1 MRGVV
6 IAAALLGLS
15 GGLSGCS
22 LLSSQEST
30 ENTAATQSLQFLF
43 ENTPA
48 APDLATLQQFPYPV
62 TYVQFE
68 GAPRT
73 ILVLAATGNHGQYWF
88 SAGDEALTLW
98 QGRIIRSSALE
109 RENRVHTDQLHN
121 DPLACYLKQ
130 PQQAEQQQQQ
140 QQQNCSSSWQRS
152 IQIQRPTA
160 RYTPHDP
167 QHEIVTL
174 QVQSEFQRDGRD
186 ITEQGTA
193 TEYVAGKPVQTHDF
207 SNSYR
212 LSTDNMYVI
221 SSKQWLSPQHG
232 YVELEMVNL
241 ARPIAPRGEAEVTRF
256 QVSVTPEAQP
266 RLRHFVE
273 AMQQHFYPD
282 SYWPGLRIHSDE
294 LDERFAGRH
303 TGMLKRLRM
312 LAEIYQHDG
321 DSELEQAARQLAEQF
336 QQWPMR
342 ASYIHGLDPAKMR
355 STLEHNPVL
364 NARDAEDAYEVV
376 LAAASSTQVGVSNLT
391 KTERWLIQPNG
402 TIRELEPRE
411 KLNDGQPG
419 IVLTSIA
426 ESDLPQGF
434 RDINAQL
441 AMFLQHWDF
450 SQ

>member
-1 MRGVV
+1 M
-6 IAAALLGLS
+6 
-15 GGLSGCS
+15 
-22 LLSSQEST
+22 
-30 ENTAATQSLQFLF
+30 QFLF
-43 ENTPA
+43 ADAPA

-68 GAPRT
+68 DAPRT

-98 QGRIIRSSALE
+98 QGRVIRSSALE
-109 RENRVHTDQLHN
+109 RENRVHTDQLHK
-121 DPLACYLKQ
+121 DPLACYLEQPTEQPTEQ
-130 PQQAEQQQQQ
+130 PQQQSQQQQSQ
-140 QQQNCSSSWQRS
+140 QQQPQQQNCRSNWQRN

-167 QHEIVTL
+167 QFEIVTL
-174 QVQSEFQRDGRD
+174 QVQSEFQRNGRD
-186 ITEQGTA
+186 LTEQGTA
-193 TEYVAGKPVQTHDF
+193 TEYVAGKAVKTHDF

-212 LSTDNMYVI
+212 LSIDNQYVI

-241 ARPIAPRGEAEVTRF
+241 ARPIAPRGDAQVTRF
-256 QVSVTPEAQP
+256 QVPITSEAQP
-266 RLRHFVE
+266 RLRYFVE
-273 AMQQHFYPD
+273 ANQQHFYPD

-294 LDERFAGRH
+294 LDERFVGRH

-321 DSELEQAARQLAEQF
+321 DTELEQAARQLIQQF

-342 ASYIHGLDPAKMR
+342 ASYVHGLDPAKMR
-355 STLEHNPVL
+355 TALEHNPVL
-364 NARDAEDAYEVV
+364 NARDAEDAYEIV
-376 LAAASSTQVGVSNLT
+376 LAPASSTQVGVSNLI

-402 TIRELEPRE
+402 NIRQLEPRE

-426 ESDLPQGF
+426 ESDLPSGF

-441 AMFLQHWDF
+441 AMFLQHWDY
-450 SQ
+450 SQGAQTSGAGNK